1 MVKYNK
7 IIFIKLVQNVIEYIY
22 IYMLLGKKK
31 SPIEKQIYFIVII
44 KMKLAA
50 CT

>member
-22 IYMLLGKKK
+22 ANDGKKKK

-50 CT
+50 CP

>member
-22 IYMLLGKKK
+22 ANDEKKK

-50 CT
+50 CP

>member
-22 IYMLLGKKK
+22 ANDGKKK
-31 SPIEKQIYFIVII
+31 NLQLKNRYILLLLLK
-44 KMKLAA
+44 
-50 CT
+50 